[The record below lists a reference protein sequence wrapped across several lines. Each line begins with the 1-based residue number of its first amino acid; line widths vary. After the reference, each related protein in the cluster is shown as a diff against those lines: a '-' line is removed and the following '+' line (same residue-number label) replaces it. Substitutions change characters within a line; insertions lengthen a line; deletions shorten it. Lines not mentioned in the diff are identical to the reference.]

1 MGSKTLLWLVC
12 GLCLC
17 LSLAAQAQEL
27 KIIVPAYF
35 YPGGAGARDW
45 QRLNAAA
52 QKVPLWVII
61 NPASGPGRQTDPVS
75 RAAYKA
81 LRAAHGKTLAYV
93 DTSYAK
99 RPLDRVLKDIDQ
111 WLVLYPGQ
119 ADGFFIDQITY
130 DDNPAHLDYLARVYR
145 YIKDKSRKFVVMGNP
160 GTNTREAYLKRPVC
174 DAIMTFENFAA
185 EYPRYQPDAWAARYR
200 PDRFAHILHSAPPS
214 EEALRQA
221 LKTMQERRAGWVFI
235 TDAVYTKAHPNP
247 YNRLPTYWEKEVEA
261 VQKLASP
268 HDTTGSEKTE

>member
-1 MGSKTLLWLVC
+1 MAC

-17 LSLAAQAQEL
+17 LSVAARAQEL

-35 YPGGAGARDW
+35 YPGGAGAGDW

-52 QKVPLWVII
+52 QKVALWVII
-61 NPASGPGRQTDPVS
+61 NPADGPGRQTGPVS
-75 RAAYKA
+75 SAAYKA

-93 DTSYAK
+93 DTSYAR
-99 RPLDRVLKDIDQ
+99 RPLDRVLKDIDR
-111 WLVLYPGQ
+111 WLALYPGQ
-119 ADGFFIDQITY
+119 ADGFFLDQIPY
-130 DDNPAHLDYLARVYR
+130 DDAPTHLDYLARVYR
-145 YIKDKSRKFVVMGNP
+145 YIKGKSRKFLVMGNP

-185 EYPRYQPDAWAARYR
+185 EYPNYQPDAWAVRYR

-214 EEALRQA
+214 EEALQEA
-221 LKTMQERRAGWVFI
+221 IQTMQARRAGWLFI
-235 TDAVYTKAHPNP
+235 TDAVYSKAHPNP

-261 VQKLASP
+261 VQKLAHP
-268 HDTTGSEKTE
+268 DDATGSDKAE